1 MIDVEQKVQQEIIEC
16 LNASLYPQSSFDVFK
31 QNLSAYINQLI
42 NHDFEKLV
50 RLLYRIDVSEKKL
63 KSLLAQQQTDAGIII
78 AQLIIERQFQK
89 IKTREQFKKRDNNF
103 DEEERW

>member
-50 RLLYRIDVSEKKL
+50 RLL
-63 KSLLAQQQTDAGIII
+63 
-78 AQLIIERQFQK
+78 
-89 IKTREQFKKRDNNF
+89 
-103 DEEERW
+103 